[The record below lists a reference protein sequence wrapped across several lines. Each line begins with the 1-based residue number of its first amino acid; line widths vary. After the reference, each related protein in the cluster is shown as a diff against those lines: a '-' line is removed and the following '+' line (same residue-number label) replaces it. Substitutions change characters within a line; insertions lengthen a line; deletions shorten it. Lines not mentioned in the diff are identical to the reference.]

1 MSLTTEPDAIC
12 KDRRSRKILFVI
24 EKLAGRSGGA
34 ERVLIEA
41 ANALAARGHM
51 VEIASHEFRQGAS
64 FYPLAPGVIGVNLRP
79 PRRGVRRIFGRL
91 RDLWHRIVPDL
102 PPLDRLTW
110 LSRNGGFWRRLQAYI
125 RATEP
130 DVTIAF
136 MPPATTALA
145 LAQPKHAM
153 RRVTSTHN
161 APVQDFHNPD
171 RWDPSRLDRKR
182 RLALM
187 RQMDRIAVLLPE
199 YRDFYTAKLQSRV
212 LVLPNAVPQLAPD
225 TLAGAV
231 RRKTVMAVGRLAT
244 VKRHDLLIEAW
255 ARIAPDFPDWDLRIY
270 GEGPLKA
277 DLAARITRH
286 GLTNVQLMGH
296 QQNVADCYLEASILA
311 HPAEFEGFP
320 LAVTEALAS
329 GLPVVGFEDCSGLN
343 RLVKDGETGLLV
355 SAKGD
360 RLADYT
366 LALAGL
372 MGNPDQCRRLGAAGP
387 ASMADFA
394 PDAVMDLWEAM
405 LFDKDVPRGGLA
417 GESRA

>member
-1 MSLTTEPDAIC
+1 MSLPTQTRAGARPP
-12 KDRRSRKILFVI
+12 RKILFVI
-24 EKLAGRSGGA
+24 EKLTARSGGA
-34 ERVLIEA
+34 ERVLIET

-51 VEIASHEFRQGAS
+51 VEIASHEFRHGTP
-64 FYPLAPGVIGVNLRP
+64 FYPLAPGVIAVNLRP
-79 PRRGVRRIFGRL
+79 PRRGLRRIVGRA
-91 RDLWHRIVPDL
+91 RDLWHKVMPDL

-125 RATEP
+125 RATAP

-145 LAQPKHAM
+145 LAESQHVM

-161 APVQDFHNPD
+161 APMQDFHNPD
-171 RWDPSRLDRKR
+171 RWDPSPLDRRR

-187 RQMDRIAVLLPE
+187 RRMDRIAVLLPE
-199 YRDFYTAKLQSRV
+199 YRDFYSADLQARA
-212 LVLPNAVPQLAPD
+212 LILPNAVPQIAPEVLAATP
-225 TLAGAV
+225 

-255 ARIAPDFPDWDLRIY
+255 ANIAPDFPDWDLRIY

-277 DLAARITRH
+277 DLTARIAQH
-286 GLTNVQLMGH
+286 GLTNAYLMGH
-296 QQNVADCYLEASILA
+296 QPNVADCYLEASILA

-343 RLVKDGETGLLV
+343 RLVKDGETGILV
-355 SAKGD
+355 PARGD
-360 RLADYT
+360 RLADYSA
-366 LALAGL
+366 ALAGL
-372 MGNPDQCRRLGAAGP
+372 MRDAQTCRRLGDAGP
-387 ASMADFA
+387 ASMADYA
-394 PDAVMDLWEAM
+394 PEAVIDLWEAM
-405 LFDKDVPRGGLA
+405 LFDADVPRGGLA
-417 GESRA
+417 G

>member
-1 MSLTTEPDAIC
+1 MTLRPETARPP
-12 KDRRSRKILFVI
+12 RKILFVI
-24 EKLAGRSGGA
+24 EKLTARSGGA
-34 ERVLIEA
+34 ERVLIET

-51 VEIASHEFRQGAS
+51 VEIASHEFRHGAP

-79 PRRGVRRIFGRL
+79 PRRGVRRILGRM
-91 RDLWHRIVPDL
+91 RDLWHKVMPDL

-110 LSRNGGFWRRLQAYI
+110 ISRNGGFWRRLQAYI

-145 LAQPKHAM
+145 LAKARHPM

-161 APVQDFHNPD
+161 APVQDFHNPA
-171 RWDPSRLDRKR
+171 RWDPSRLDRRR

-187 RQMDRIAVLLPE
+187 RKMDRIAVLLPE
-199 YRDFYTAKLQSRV
+199 YRDFYSAALQAKT
-212 LVLPNAVPQLAPD
+212 LVLPNAVPQIAPTILAE
-225 TLAGAV
+225 TTRG
-231 RRKTVMAVGRLAT
+231 KTVMAVGRLAT

-277 DLAARITRH
+277 DLAARIARH
-286 GLTNVQLMGH
+286 GLTNVHLMGH
-296 QQNVADCYLEASILA
+296 QQNVAECYLQASILA

-343 RLVKDGETGLLV
+343 RLVQDDRTGILV

-360 RLADYT
+360 RLADYSA
-366 LALAGL
+366 ALAGL
-372 MGNPDQCRRLGAAGP
+372 MGDPERIRRLGAAGP
-387 ASMADFA
+387 ASMADYA
-394 PDAVMDLWEAM
+394 PAAVIDLWEAM
-405 LFDKDVPRGGLA
+405 LFDPEVPRGGLA
-417 GESRA
+417 G